1 MKVIKT
7 KAPIDVE
14 YLQEY
19 FSSEEE
25 IMFELMYYDSDIKG
39 RTFFNYVANLDIKFK
54 LNFYETTQEERY
66 ELLDLYLN
74 SNSIISCKELEL
86 ALTYLVLKYNN
97 CNVDD
102 LYSFSILSPEY
113 AEKFITEKM
122 NKLMTVTEFLESL
135 PITTLSFVSSL
146 KEFVNQELKNYDV
159 VEDTDIIGK
168 NIINLINNP
177 FIFQLYETSGSRKRY
192 FKYYSEEY
200 IYDEKNLY
208 GWMTDN
214 DVPLLVFVSGIAAGV
229 QPSK

>member
-1 MKVIKT
+1 MKIIKT

-14 YLQEY
+14 FLQEY

-102 LYSFSILSPEY
+102 LYSFSILNPEY
-113 AEKFITEKM
+113 TEKFITEKM